1 MNEKQRIRMA
11 VVGLR
16 FGQYITDC
24 QIGSGPGAPFIELA
38 GVFDLDNEK
47 SATTARRHHVR
58 QYKTFDE
65 ILQDSSV
72 EAVGLFTPP
81 NGRAELIRKIIR
93 AGKHVMTTKP
103 FELDAK
109 ESLAVL
115 SEARALNKIVHA
127 NSPEPLP
134 SMESAQ
140 ILQWQKEFQLG
151 RPVAVRWE
159 TYTRCHEV
167 ADGGWYDDPEQCPVA
182 PIFRLGIY
190 GINQLLLLCG
200 KVDAV
205 SVAHSRL
212 FTGRPT
218 ADNAELSM
226 QFANGALGS
235 VFASFCIDDGHRYA
249 NSLCIHYERG
259 TVRSSAL
266 KTRENHD
273 VIAKEFR
280 LQALDERDQTI
291 TRCLELNEEQ
301 QAGKYQ
307 WDNFYRAVREGR
319 PLDGEI
325 SPEMVA
331 HSLQI
336 INAMREA
343 DKTGAQVFIP
353 DLPHSRRGIKEIVV
367 DKAACC

>member
-1 MNEKQRIRMA
+1 LKEKQKIRMA

-16 FGQYITDC
+16 FGQHITDN
-24 QIGSGPGAPFIELA
+24 QICSGPGAPFIELA
-38 GVFDLDNEK
+38 GVFDLDEVK
-47 SATTARRHHVR
+47 ATKISRLHNVR
-58 QYKTFDE
+58 QYESLDE
-65 ILQDSSV
+65 ILTDPSV

-81 NGRAELIRKIIR
+81 NGRAKLIRKIIR

-109 ESLAVL
+109 ESFAVL

-140 ILQWQKEFQLG
+140 ILQWQEEFQLG
-151 RPVAVRWE
+151 QPVSVRWE
-159 TYTRCHEV
+159 TYTRYHEV
-167 ADGGWYDDPEQCPVA
+167 ADGGWYDDRERCPVA

-205 SVAHSRL
+205 SVAHTRL

-280 LQALDERDQTI
+280 LQALDERNQTV

-301 QAGKYQ
+301 QSGKYQ
-307 WDNFYRAVREGR
+307 WDNFYRAVREGC

-325 SPEMVA
+325 TPEMIA
-331 HSLQI
+331 HSVQV
-336 INAMREA
+336 INAMCEA
-343 DKTGAQVFIP
+343 DRTGRQVFVSELISP
-353 DLPHSRRGIKEIVV
+353 RKRNENL
-367 DKAACC
+367 AAVSA